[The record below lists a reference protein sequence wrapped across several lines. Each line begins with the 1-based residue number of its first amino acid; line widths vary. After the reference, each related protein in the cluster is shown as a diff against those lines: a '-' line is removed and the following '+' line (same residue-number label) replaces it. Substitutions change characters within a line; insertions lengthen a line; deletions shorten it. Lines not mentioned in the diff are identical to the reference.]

1 MFQPKRILPPAGLTM
16 NVPPDQVTI
25 YHITDVENLAS
36 ILEAGGLLSDVR
48 MASQQPATIIGY
60 GHIKERRMREIR
72 IPCCSNRF
80 VGEFVPFYFCPRSP
94 MLYTLNRG
102 NTGRP
107 AGCQRSVVHL
117 VSTVGVGI
125 DLGRSWAVSD
135 GNAGAFHTSFDA
147 KVEAIADLDWGAIQA
162 INWQGRTHQKMAEFL
177 VSDSFPWT
185 GIHRIGCYNATVA
198 GQVRTLLQNQAHQP
212 VVNVQSNWYY

>member
-1 MFQPKRILPPAGLTM
+1 MSVR
-16 NVPPDQVTI
+16 PDQIAI

-36 ILEAGGLLSDVR
+36 ILAAGGLWSDVR
-48 MASQQPATIIGY
+48 MAQQQPATVIGY
-60 GHIKERRMREIR
+60 GHIKERRMKEITV
-72 IPCCSNRF
+72 PCCENRF

-107 AGCQRSVVHL
+107 PGCQSSVVHL
-117 VSTVGVGI
+117 VSTVEVGI
-125 DLGRSWAVSD
+125 SQGRAWAVSD

-147 KVEAIADLDWGAIQA
+147 KLDAIADLDWTAIRA

-177 VSDSFPWT
+177 VADIFPWT
-185 GIHRIGCYNATVA
+185 GIHHIGCHNATVA
-198 GQVRTLLQNQAHQP
+198 GQVKALLQNQARQP
-212 VVNVQSNWYY
+212 LVDVQPNWYY